1 MSRALTQLQ
10 INALRVLPEGRLA
23 SASDDN
29 TIRLWDVAVQREV
42 SRLEVDAPVR
52 CLTALRSNRLVAG
65 DHLGRLHWLEI
76 VD

>member
-29 TIRLWDVAVQREV
+29 TIRLWDVATGAATAVFKAHSKWVNTLCVLPDVYRH
-42 SRLEVDAPVR
+42 R
-52 CLTALRSNRLVAG
+52 CSFIDG
-65 DHLGRLHWLEI
+65 G
-76 VD
+76 